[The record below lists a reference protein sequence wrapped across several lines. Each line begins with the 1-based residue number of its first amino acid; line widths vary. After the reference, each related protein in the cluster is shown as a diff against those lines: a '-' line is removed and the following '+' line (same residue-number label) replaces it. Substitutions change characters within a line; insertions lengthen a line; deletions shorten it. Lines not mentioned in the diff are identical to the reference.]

1 MLSGLTK
8 IVFDNMK
15 KKSESFF
22 NFEDRLDYLIIA
34 AICLMLAAIL
44 SGGLFMK

>member
-1 MLSGLTK
+1 MR
-8 IVFDNMK
+8 K
-15 KKSESFF
+15 KAEKFF
-22 NFEDRLDYLIIA
+22 HFEDRFDYLIIG

>member
-1 MLSGLTK
+1 
-8 IVFDNMK
+8 MK
-15 KKSESFF
+15 KKTDSFF

-34 AICLMLAAIL
+34 VFFLMLAAVL